1 MYICGGLLKSKPP
14 LIMNKI
20 FVCLFLIFSF
30 QAKSQN
36 LVLNPSF
43 EDTIACPTTTA
54 IPMQCEYWYTANI
67 GSPDY
72 FSEQPDIFCGTSPVP
87 LSNVGY
93 QYARTGVAYVGLAPF
108 FTTIFPSYVDR
119 REYIGGILSDTL
131 KQGHEYCVS
140 FYVSVA
146 DEMKY
151 VIDGM
156 GLYLSVDSA
165 VDYTINTNLSFMPQI
180 ENPAGNIIYDT
191 LNWVQISG
199 TYVATGGEKYLTI
212 GNFKDDAN
220 TMIDSTS
227 STGNSAYYF
236 IDDVS
241 VIDCTVGINEVND
254 NKDIGRLY
262 PNPAHTV
269 VYYEDNLNDIEK
281 GIIQLQDISGRNLKE
296 YNLKSGVNRITIP
309 VSDLAKGMYMVKIKI
324 TNRDEKMIK
333 LAVK

>member
-1 MYICGGLLKSKPP
+1 MKK
-14 LIMNKI
+14 
-20 FVCLFLIFSF
+20 FLIIIICFIALNSN
-30 QAKSQN
+30 AQN
-36 LVLNPSF
+36 LVINPSF
-43 EDTIACPTTTA
+43 ENTIPCWIFINLGTWQ
-54 IPMQCEYWYTANI
+54 MQCTNWYSASG

-165 VDYTINTNLSFMPQI
+165 VDYTINTNLSFVPQI
-180 ENPAGNIIYDT
+180 SNPAGNIIYDT

-199 TYVATGGEKYLTI
+199 TYIATGGEKYLTI

-227 STGNSAYYF
+227 STANSAYYF

-241 VIDCTVGINEVND
+241 VIDCTVGIDEVNG
-254 NKDIGRLY
+254 NLSVGKLY
-262 PNPAHTV
+262 PNPARTA
-269 VYYEDNLNDIEK
+269 VYYESELNDNENGLLELYDMLGNK
-281 GIIQLQDISGRNLKE
+281 LSAYTLNHGKNK
-296 YNLKSGVNRITIP
+296 ITIGTSGYARG
-309 VSDLAKGMYMVKIKI
+309 VYMVKVNV
-324 TNRDEKMIK
+324 TDRQPEFIK
-333 LAVK
+333 LILQ

>member
-1 MYICGGLLKSKPP
+1 MKKFI
-14 LIMNKI
+14 
-20 FVCLFLIFSF
+20 VCLCLFFLSK
-30 QAKSQN
+30 ADAQN

-87 LSNVGY
+87 LSNVGF

-108 FTTIFPSYVDR
+108 VSTTFPSFANR

-146 DEMKY
+146 EEFKY
-151 VIDGM
+151 VVDGI

-165 VDYTINTNLSFMPQI
+165 VDYTINTNLSFVPQI
-180 ENPAGNIIYDT
+180 SNLAGNIIYDT

-199 TYVATGGEKYLTI
+199 TYIANGGEKYLTI
-212 GNFKDDAN
+212 GNFNDDIN
-220 TMIDSTS
+220 TLVDSTS
-227 STGNSAYYF
+227 GTLMGAYLF

-241 VIDCTVGINEVND
+241 VVDCTVGINEIESYK
-254 NKDIGRLY
+254 NKIKLM
-262 PNPAHTV
+262 PNPTNSELRIENAELKIKNMEITDVLGNV
-269 VYYEDNLNDIEK
+269 VLIESVKSDEKNIKINVSNFTKGVYFVKVFSDK
-281 GIIQLQDISGRNLKE
+281 GIAIKKFVKE
-296 YNLKSGVNRITIP
+296 
-309 VSDLAKGMYMVKIKI
+309 
-324 TNRDEKMIK
+324 
-333 LAVK
+333 

>member
-1 MYICGGLLKSKPP
+1 MKKFI
-14 LIMNKI
+14 
-20 FVCLFLIFSF
+20 VCLCLFFLSK
-30 QAKSQN
+30 ADAQN

-87 LSNVGY
+87 LSNVGF

-108 FTTIFPSYVDR
+108 VSTTFPSFANR

-146 DEMKY
+146 EKLKY
-151 VIDGM
+151 VVDGI
-156 GLYLSVDSA
+156 GLFLSTDSA
-165 VDYTINTNLSFMPQI
+165 VDYTINTNLSFVPQI
-180 ENPAGNIIYDT
+180 SNPSGNIIYDT
-191 LNWVQISG
+191 LNWMQISG
-199 TYVATGGEKYLTI
+199 TYIANGGEKYFTI
-212 GNFKDDAN
+212 GNFNDDTN
-220 TMIDSTS
+220 TLVDSTS
-227 STGNSAYYF
+227 GTIMGAYFF

-254 NKDIGRLY
+254 NKDIGKLY

-309 VSDLAKGMYMVKIKI
+309 VSDLAKGMYMAKIKI
-324 TNRDEKMIK
+324 NGRADENKK
-333 LAVK
+333 LLIQ

>member
-1 MYICGGLLKSKPP
+1 MKKFIIILCLYCASKA
-14 LIMNKI
+14 N
-20 FVCLFLIFSF
+20 
-30 QAKSQN
+30 AQN

-165 VDYTINTNLSFMPQI
+165 VDYTINTNLSFVPQI
-180 ENPAGNIIYDT
+180 SNPAGNIIYDT

-199 TYVATGGEKYLTI
+199 TYIATGGEKYLTI

-227 STGNSAYYF
+227 STANSAYYF

-241 VIDCTVGINEVND
+241 VIDCTVGIDEVNG
-254 NKDIGRLY
+254 NLSVGKLY
-262 PNPAHTV
+262 PNPACTA
-269 VYYEDNLNDIEK
+269 VYYESELNDNENGLLELYDMLGNK
-281 GIIQLQDISGRNLKE
+281 LSAYKLNHGKNK
-296 YNLKSGVNRITIP
+296 ITIGT
-309 VSDLAKGMYMVKIKI
+309 SDYARGVYMVKVNV
-324 TNRDEKMIK
+324 TDRQPEFIK
-333 LAVK
+333 LVLH

>member
-1 MYICGGLLKSKPP
+1 MKKFIIYL
-14 LIMNKI
+14 
-20 FVCLFLIFSF
+20 CLFSAIK
-30 QAKSQN
+30 ADSQN

-87 LSNVGY
+87 LSNAGY
-93 QYARTGVAYVGLAPF
+93 QYARTGIAYVGLGTF
-108 FTTIFPSYVDR
+108 VSSIFPNGINR
-119 REYIGGILSDTL
+119 REYIGGELSDTL

-140 FYVSVA
+140 FYISVA
-146 DEMKY
+146 EELKY
-151 VIDGM
+151 VTDGI
-156 GLYLSVDSA
+156 GLYLSIDSA
-165 VDYTINTNLSFMPQI
+165 VDYTINTNLPFVPQI
-180 ENPAGNIIYDT
+180 SNPSGNIIYDT

-199 TYVATGGEKYLTI
+199 TYIANGGEKYFTI

-220 TMIDSTS
+220 TLIDSINNNVPQS
-227 STGNSAYYF
+227 RYVSYLF

-241 VIDCTVGINEVND
+241 VIDCTVGIGEVND
-254 NKDIGRLY
+254 NLSSGKLY
-262 PNPAHTV
+262 PNPANTV

-296 YNLKSGVNRITIP
+296 YNLKSGVNRITIS
-309 VSDLAKGMYMVKIKI
+309 VSDLAKGIYMVKIKI
-324 TNRDEKMIK
+324 NGRADENKK
-333 LAVK
+333 LLIQ

>member
-1 MYICGGLLKSKPP
+1 MR
-14 LIMNKI
+14 KI
-20 FVCLFLIFSF
+20 FIVIFLFLVSKTN
-30 QAKSQN
+30 AQN

-43 EDTIACPTTTA
+43 EDTIACTGTYA
-54 IPMQCEYWYTANI
+54 MQCKYWYWATY

-87 LSNVGY
+87 LSNVGF
-93 QYARTGVAYVGLAPF
+93 QYARTGIAYVGLAPF
-108 FTTIFPSYVDR
+108 FTTIFPSYVNR

-131 KQGHEYCVS
+131 KQGHEYCIS

-146 DEMKY
+146 DGMKY

-165 VDYTINTNLSFMPQI
+165 VDYTINTNLSFIPQI
-180 ENPAGNIIYDT
+180 SNPSGNIIYDT

-199 TYVATGGEKYLTI
+199 TYIANGGEKYLTI

-227 STGNSAYYF
+227 STANSAYYF

-254 NKDIGRLY
+254 NKDVGRLY
-262 PNPAHTV
+262 PNPANTV
-269 VYYEDNLNDIEK
+269 VYYENELAADE
-281 GIIQLQDISGRNLKE
+281 SGKIKLMDMLGKEIKE
-296 YNLKSGVNRITIP
+296 YNLTKGSNLISIP
-309 VSDLAKGMYMVKIKI
+309 VSDLSKGIYMVKVEI
-324 TNRDEKMIK
+324 TGRNNEIVK
-333 LAVK
+333 LIVN